1 MSTILIKK
9 NDTSGHIP
17 ASGDLTNDSGG
28 AEIAV
33 NTADGKLYTKNS
45 AGEIVE
51 LIKQK
56 MKKVLFFT
64 ETGQWVVPS
73 GVDYCIAEVCGGGGG
88 GGTSGAAPTDGANS
102 TVSCGDGVF
111 TGLGGDA
118 VSNNNMGTSATC
130 RSGRDFSGQSALF
143 ASGRA
148 ELSFMGMVP
157 AAVYKFG
164 INLDPGETVTI
175 TVGAGGVQGTI
186 GPAPDPSPGP
196 GTANGGSGFINIEYY
211 I

>member
-9 NDTSGHIP
+9 NDTSGDIP
-17 ASGDLTNDSGG
+17 TPGDLTNDTGG

-45 AGEIVE
+45 EGEIVE

-56 MKKVLFFT
+56 MKKVLFFSAT
-64 ETGQWVVPS
+64 TTWDVPS

-88 GGTSGAAPTDGANS
+88 AGSGSAAGANS
-102 TVSCGDGVF
+102 EVSCGDGTFSGVGGDSVSIVYM
-111 TGLGGDA
+111 GLG
-118 VSNNNMGTSATC
+118 ATC
-130 RSGRDFSGQSALF
+130 RSGRESSGQGALF
-143 ASGRA
+143 AGCRDGRSYA
-148 ELSFMGMVP
+148 GLIP
-157 AAVYKFG
+157 AAVNKFG
-164 INLDPGETVTI
+164 IELTPGETVTI
-175 TVGAGGVQGTI
+175 TVGAGGVQGTLEAS
-186 GPAPDPSPGP
+186 PPGP

>member
-17 ASGDLTNDSGG
+17 ATGDLTNDSGG

-45 AGEIVE
+45 EGEIVE

-56 MKKVLFFT
+56 MKKVLFFSDT
-64 ETGQWVVPS
+64 TTWDVPS

-88 GGTSGAAPTDGANS
+88 AGIGSATAGANS
-102 TVSCGDGVF
+102 AVSCDDGTFSGV
-111 TGLGGDA
+111 GGGP
-118 VSNNNMGTSATC
+118 VSIVYMGERATC
-130 RSGRDFSGQSALF
+130 LSGRESSGQSAFF
-143 ASGRA
+143 AGCRDLRA
-148 ELSFMGMVP
+148 YAGVIP
-157 AAVYKFG
+157 AAVNKFG
-164 INLDPGETVTI
+164 IELIPGETVSVI
-175 TVGAGGVQGTI
+175 VGAGGVQGTL
-186 GPAPDPSPGP
+186 GSGVPGP

>member
-17 ASGDLTNDSGG
+17 ASGDLTNDTGG

-33 NTADGKLYTKNS
+33 NTADGKIYTKNS

-56 MKKVLFFT
+56 MKRVHFFGSSIT
-64 ETGQWVVPS
+64 WVVPP
-73 GVDYCIAEVCGGGGG
+73 GVDYCMVEVCGGGGG
-88 GGTSGAAPTDGANS
+88 GSGYSGGTPTAGANS
-102 TVSCGDGVF
+102 VFSCLRGTY
-111 TGLGGDA
+111 TGFGGNS
-118 VSNNNMGTSATC
+118 VKIQFMGAYGEC
-130 RSGRDFSGQSALF
+130 CSGREASGQSAFF
-143 ASGRA
+143 ACGKA
-148 ELSFMGMVP
+148 QHSFAGVIP
-157 AAVYKFG
+157 AAVRKYEIG
-164 INLDPGETVTI
+164 LTPGEIVTI
-175 TVGAGGVQGTI
+175 TVGAGGAQGALV
-186 GPAPDPSPGP
+186 GGAPGP

>member
-45 AGEIVE
+45 AGEIIE

-56 MKKVLFFT
+56 MKKVLFFSST
-64 ETGQWVVPS
+64 TTWVVPS

-88 GGTSGAAPTDGANS
+88 GGDVGTPTAGGNSEVSYGGDTFSG
-102 TVSCGDGVF
+102 V
-111 TGLGGDA
+111 GGDA
-118 VSNNNMGTSATC
+118 VLISFMGNSATC
-130 RSGRDFSGQSALF
+130 RSGRESSGQSAF
-143 ASGRA
+143 FVGGASA
-148 ELSFMGMVP
+148 PSYAGMVP
-157 AAVYKFG
+157 AAVNEFG
-164 INLDPGETVTI
+164 INLIPGETVTI
-175 TVGAGGVQGTI
+175 TVGAGGAQGVV
-186 GPAPDPSPGP
+186 GA
-196 GTANGGSGFINIEYY
+196 GTANGGSGFVNIEYW

>member
-56 MKKVLFFT
+56 MKKVLFFSST
-64 ETGQWVVPS
+64 TTWVVPS

-88 GGTSGAAPTDGANS
+88 GAGIGAAATAGANS
-102 TVSCGDGVF
+102 AVSCGDGTFSGV
-111 TGLGGDA
+111 GGDP
-118 VSNNNMGTSATC
+118 VLINYMGDGGTC
-130 RSGRDFSGQSALF
+130 RSGREFSGQSAFF
-143 ASGRA
+143 ACYRGA
-148 ELSFMGMVP
+148 GSFAGMIP
-157 AAVYKFG
+157 AAVNKFG
-164 INLDPGETVTI
+164 IELTPGETVTI
-175 TVGAGGVQGTI
+175 TVGAGGVQGALYPTL
-186 GPAPDPSPGP
+186 PGP

>member
-17 ASGDLTNDSGG
+17 ATGDLTNDSGG

-33 NTADGKLYTKNS
+33 NTADGKIYTKNS

-56 MKKVLFFT
+56 MKKVLFFSST
-64 ETGQWVVPS
+64 TTWDVPS

-88 GGTSGAAPTDGANS
+88 GSDRTGGATAGAPSAVGC
-102 TVSCGDGVF
+102 VDGVF

-118 VSNNNMGTSATC
+118 VLIRYMGDNATC
-130 RSGRDFSGQSALF
+130 RSGRDFSGQSAFF
-143 ASGRA
+143 AGARDGRGFA
-148 ELSFMGMVP
+148 GVIP
-157 AAVYKFG
+157 AAVNKFG
-164 INLDPGETVTI
+164 IELTPGETVTI
-175 TVGAGGVQGTI
+175 TVGAGGVQGTL
-186 GPAPDPSPGP
+186 GTNPPGP

>member
-9 NDTSGHIP
+9 NDNSGHIP
-17 ASGDLTNDSGG
+17 ASGDLTNDTGG

-56 MKKVLFFT
+56 MKRVLFFSDNAS
-64 ETGQWVVPS
+64 WVVPS

-88 GGTSGAAPTDGANS
+88 AGGYEATAGANS
-102 TVSCGDGVF
+102 EVICGDGTFSGV
-111 TGLGGDA
+111 GGDP
-118 VSNNNMGTSATC
+118 VMIWDMGAYGTC
-130 RSGRDFSGQSALF
+130 RSGRESSGQSAFF
-143 ASGRA
+143 ASGRNSR
-148 ELSFMGMVP
+148 SFAGVIP
-157 AAVYKFG
+157 AAVNKFG
-164 INLDPGETVTI
+164 IELTPGETVTI
-175 TVGAGGVQGTI
+175 TVGAGGVQGALYPTL
-186 GPAPDPSPGP
+186 PGP

>member
-17 ASGDLTNDSGG
+17 ATGDLTNDTGG

-56 MKKVLFFT
+56 MKKVHFFT
-64 ETGQWVVPS
+64 YTTTWVVPS

-88 GGTSGAAPTDGANS
+88 GSNQSGTPTAGANS
-102 TVSCGDGVF
+102 AVDCGDGIF
-111 TGLGGDA
+111 TGLGGDP
-118 VSNNNMGTSATC
+118 VLMSYMGAEATC
-130 RSGRDFSGQSALF
+130 RSGREFSGQSAFF
-143 ASGRA
+143 ACYRGA
-148 ELSFMGMVP
+148 GSFAGMIP
-157 AAVYKFG
+157 AAVNKFG
-164 INLDPGETVTI
+164 IELTPGETVTI
-175 TVGAGGVQGTI
+175 TVGAGGVQGALYPTL
-186 GPAPDPSPGP
+186 PGP

>member
-17 ASGDLTNDSGG
+17 ASGDLTNDTGG

-56 MKKVLFFT
+56 MKKVHFFT
-64 ETGQWVVPS
+64 GSGTWVVPS

-88 GGTSGAAPTDGANS
+88 GSGYASGTPTAGASSA
-102 TVSCGDGVF
+102 VSCGDGTFSGV
-111 TGLGGDA
+111 GGDA
-118 VSNNNMGTSATC
+118 VKIQFMGAYGTC
-130 RSGRDFSGQSALF
+130 RSGREASGQSAFFVGGSTGRSF
-143 ASGRA
+143 AG
-148 ELSFMGMVP
+148 VIP

-164 INLDPGETVTI
+164 IELIPGETVTI
-175 TVGAGGVQGTI
+175 TVGAGGVQGRL
-186 GPAPDPSPGP
+186 APVGAGP

>member
-1 MSTILIKK
+1 
-9 NDTSGHIP
+9 
-17 ASGDLTNDSGG
+17 
-28 AEIAV
+28 
-33 NTADGKLYTKNS
+33 
-45 AGEIVE
+45 
-51 LIKQK
+51 

-73 GVDYCIAEVCGGGGG
+73 GGDYCIAEVCGGGGAGGSG
-88 GGTSGAAPTDGANS
+88 GGTPTAGAPSA
-102 TVSCGDGVF
+102 VSCGDGTF
-111 TGLGGDA
+111 SGLGGDA
-118 VSNNNMGTSATC
+118 VVVPNMGNNATC
-130 RSGRDFSGQSALF
+130 RSGRESSGQSALF

-175 TVGAGGVQGTI
+175 TVGAGGAQGDLGT
-186 GPAPDPSPGP
+186 GAPGP